1 METMQNDKPSLGRKP
16 KFGPKLKNT
25 SWENV
30 AGWYS
35 QLLESEG
42 TYQKELILPNLLRL
56 MDIRSSDVV
65 LDLAC
70 GQGFFAREFY
80 KKAKQVIGVDASSSL
95 VAIARKTS
103 PKALA
108 FHIARADEQSF
119 IKDGAVDKVAI
130 VLALQNME
138 NTAAVTQE
146 CARVIKKGGDLFI
159 VLNHPAFRVPKE
171 SSWGWDEKEKVQY
184 RRVDR
189 YLSELKV
196 SIAMHPGK
204 TSTSY
209 TTSFHRPLQS
219 YFKALGKAGFGVVA
233 MEEWNSHKKS
243 ELGPRAA
250 AEDIARKEIPLFL
263 CLVGKKM

>member
-1 METMQNDKPSLGRKP
+1 MSNMNP
-16 KFGPKLKNT
+16 KMNAGAKSKNT

-30 AGWYS
+30 AGWYD
-35 QLLESEG
+35 QLLEGEG
-42 TYQKELILPNLLRL
+42 TYQRELILPNLLRL
-56 MDIRSSDVV
+56 MDINARETI

-80 KKAKQVIGVDASSSL
+80 RKTKRVMGVDASRSL
-95 VAIARKTS
+95 I
-103 PKALA
+103 ALA
-108 FHIARADEQSF
+108 QKNSPQPLEFHVAQADALPF
-119 IKDGAVDKVAI
+119 IKSGTLDKIAI
-130 VLALQNME
+130 VLALQNIE
-138 NTAAVTQE
+138 NIQAVTKE
-146 CARVIKKGGDLFI
+146 CARVVRPAGSLYI

-196 SIAMHPGK
+196 PIAMHPGK
-204 TSTSY
+204 TSTPY

-219 YFKALGKAGFGVVA
+219 YFKALGKAGFAVSG

-243 ELGPRAA
+243 EPGPRAV

-263 CLVGKKM
+263 CLTCVKVEVE